1 MFEMGFPAKVLKKD
15 SLNWVNNSL
24 VSVKFIIHTPI
35 GSGQKETTK
44 QSIYAIELEN

>member
-1 MFEMGFPAKVLKKD
+1 MFEIGFPAKVLKKKD

-44 QSIYAIELEN
+44 QSIYAIE